1 VCGLAWF
8 EKEAM
13 EMRKRDRLN
22 NDGEQAGRTGI
33 AHVRKEDRGR
43 TVTIWMRGY
52 GVTCKRSL

>member
-1 VCGLAWF
+1 MAFF

-13 EMRKRDRLN
+13 EMRKRGRLN
-22 NDGEQAGRTGI
+22 NDGKQAGRTGI

-43 TVTIWMRGY
+43 TVAIWMRGY

>member
-1 VCGLAWF
+1 
-8 EKEAM
+8 M

-33 AHVRKEDRGR
+33 THVRKEDRGR
-43 TVTIWMRGY
+43 TVAIWMRGC